1 MHAKKFSSIKRW
13 IVTSILSMLT
23 IAFVWQG
30 IFIVNDTAM
39 ADSVMLAAT
48 SDRVENKANR
58 DLDRSKG
65 FIEDT
70 KDKVKRTANKNA
82 SKVDRATDNDSLL
95 KNKAK
100 KDAKRIENKADKDA
114 ARTKKA
120 VDKTKNI
127 VESTVDNI
135 KDVFS
140 N

>member
-1 MHAKKFSSIKRW
+1 MQVKKFSSVKRW
-13 IVTSILSMLT
+13 IATSILSLLT

-30 IFIVNDTAM
+30 TFIVSDSAM
-39 ADSVMLAAT
+39 ADPVMLAAT
-48 SDRVENKANR
+48 SARVENKVDR

-95 KNKAK
+95 GNKAK
-100 KDAKRIENKADKDA
+100 KDANRIGNKADKDA

-120 VDKTKNI
+120 VDKSQNVI
-127 VESTVDNI
+127 ESTVDNI

>member
-1 MHAKKFSSIKRW
+1 MHAKQFSSVKRW
-13 IVTSILSMLT
+13 IATSILSLLT

-30 IFIVNDTAM
+30 MFIANDTAM
-39 ADSVMLAAT
+39 ADSVFLADLG
-48 SDRVENKANR
+48 DRVENKADR
-58 DLDRSKG
+58 DLDQTKG

-70 KDKVKRTANKNA
+70 KEKVKQTANKNA

-95 KNKAK
+95 ENKAK

-120 VDKTKNI
+120 VDKTQNVI
-127 VESTVDNI
+127 ESAVDSI
-135 KDVFS
+135 KDAFS

>member
-1 MHAKKFSSIKRW
+1 MHAKQFSSVKRW
-13 IVTSILSMLT
+13 IATSILSLLT

-30 IFIVNDTAM
+30 MFIANDTAM
-39 ADSVMLAAT
+39 ADSVMLADLG
-48 SDRVENKANR
+48 DRVENKADR

-65 FIEDT
+65 FIENT
-70 KDKVKRTANKNA
+70 KEKVKETANKNA

-95 KNKAK
+95 ENKAK
-100 KDAKRIENKADKDA
+100 KDANRIENKADKDA

-120 VDKTKNI
+120 VDKTQNI
-127 VESTVDNI
+127 IESTVDNI